1 MSVRILAEAFDP
13 LVELRAFQDT
23 LGERARSIGALATFT
38 GSMRDF
44 NDGAPVDSMLL
55 EHYPGMT
62 DAHLER
68 LADEARR
75 KWQLDDILIVHRVG
89 EVRPGDAIVLVATWS
104 AHRAHAFESCRAVM
118 EDLKSSAPF
127 WKKEQTTAGARWV
140 ETNTPGRSADFASSP
155 ARK

>member
-1 MSVRILAEAFDP
+1 MSVRICAEAFDP
-13 LVELRAFQDT
+13 LLELRAFQDA

-44 NDGAPVDSMLL
+44 NDGAAVESMWL

-68 LADEARR
+68 LAVDARR
-75 KWQLDDILIVHRVG
+75 QWQLDDILIVHRVG
-89 EVRPGDAIVLVATWS
+89 EVRPGDAIVLVATWA

-118 EDLKSSAPF
+118 EELKSSAPF
-127 WKKEQTTAGARWV
+127 WKKEQTAQGARWV
-140 ETNTPGRSADFASSP
+140 EKNTPRDSADFTPSLAE
-155 ARK
+155 